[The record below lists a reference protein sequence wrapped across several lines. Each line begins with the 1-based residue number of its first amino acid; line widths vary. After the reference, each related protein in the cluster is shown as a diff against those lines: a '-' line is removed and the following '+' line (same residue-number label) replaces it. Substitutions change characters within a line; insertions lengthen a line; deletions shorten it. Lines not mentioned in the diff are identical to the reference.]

1 MQRQWTNPAE
11 IAAYILAHLVGLGWS
26 FLVTPFMSRFLF
38 SDMPELR
45 PYIAAI
51 FFGHSLIVMAIV
63 LGIFI
68 LLRGL
73 FQSSAPP
80 GALH

>member
-1 MQRQWTNPAE
+1 MRRQWTNPIE
-11 IAAYILAHLVGLGWS
+11 IVAYVVAHLIGLGWS
-26 FLVTPFMSRFLF
+26 FLVTPFLSRLMF

-45 PYIAAI
+45 PYMSVV
-51 FFGHSLIVMAIV
+51 FFGHSLIVMAVV

-73 FQSSAPP
+73 MQPP
-80 GALH
+80 PPPPPFR